1 VEYAFADLSEKISG
15 IRIQELASFC
25 KNIIVTCPICL
36 INLSKYEQEL
46 GIKVWDVG
54 ELLYSAFPSLTE

>member
-15 IRIQELASFC
+15 IRIQELANVC
-25 KNIIVTCPICL
+25 KNILVMCPICL

-54 ELLYSAFPSLTE
+54 ELLHSAFTSLRE